1 MRVLQASSLERTKDT
16 PRSEKRDTVT
26 RMRAERG
33 NIIKK
38 RAERGFLY
46 EWVPP
51 SATTVSNLRLMAN
64 KAEGMRRYEPMVNA
78 ATILARQG

>member
-16 PRSEKRDTVT
+16 PRSEKTDTVT

-33 NIIKK
+33 
-38 RAERGFLY
+38 FLH

-51 SATTVSNLRLMAN
+51 SATTVSNLKLMAN

-78 ATILARQG
+78 ATIPARQG